1 MDTIDSLCFSW
12 LGRSIGNGEIYVIS
26 ERYLMYLF
34 LMFLSRITIGTFRK
48 VFICQL
54 NCASSA
60 PVCAPECHSYA
71 AGKYSSPVNSGKAI
85 KNLWVKVLF
94 VQKRGKSM
102 KNTRMIRILRLV
114 WRVCVKFRL
123 RFLSYHLV
131 AFPSRCLCFRLHGVA
146 KKCLWLCGICECT
159 HNL

>member
-1 MDTIDSLCFSW
+1 
-12 LGRSIGNGEIYVIS
+12 
-26 ERYLMYLF
+26 
-34 LMFLSRITIGTFRK
+34 MFLSRTTIRTFRK

-71 AGKYSSPVNSGKAI
+71 AGKYSSPVNSGKTI

-114 WRVCVKFRL
+114 WGVCVKFRV
-123 RFLSYHLV
+123 RFLSYHVV
-131 AFPSRCLCFRLHGVA
+131 AFPSRCLCFRLHCVA